1 MSGWPVP
8 RRRTSRSNVTLV
20 TPATTAPG
28 APEVYFDPVRQAYRR
43 KRARRDALVG
53 MASLLGFVL
62 VVGFAISRSSGWP
75 LVQETF
81 FNGSEFIATF
91 PGLLDAFLLNVR
103 IFLIAEPLILIIG
116 LLVALARD
124 LRSPLLLPLRVV
136 ATLYVDIFRGVP
148 TILVI
153 V

>member
-1 MSGWPVP
+1 MSA
-8 RRRTSRSNVTLV
+8 S
-20 TPATTAPG
+20 TTAPG
-28 APEVYFDPVRQAYRR
+28 APEVYFDPVRQAHRR
-43 KRARRDALVG
+43 KRARHDALVG

-62 VVGFAISRSSGWP
+62 VVGFAISRTSGWP

-81 FNGSEFIATF
+81 FSGSEFIATF

-116 LLVALARD
+116 LLVALSRD
-124 LRSPLLLPLRVV
+124 LRSPLLLPLRVI
-136 ATLYVDIFRGVP
+136 ATLYVDIFRGIP

-153 V
+153 FLLGFGGASTAIAGSAE